1 MYLGIQ
7 NLNLFHQELREALE
21 RTVSAEIK
29 VDELASQVGTL
40 QEELMSTSAH
50 SNNDFFELSDVDSF
64 DEEFIPDQLKRILTR
79 KSSKFEQEIDDIS
92 NELRRVKQGQ
102 TD

>member
-1 MYLGIQ
+1 
-7 NLNLFHQELREALE
+7 
-21 RTVSAEIK
+21 
-29 VDELASQVGTL
+29 
-40 QEELMSTSAH
+40 MSTSVH
-50 SNNDFFELSDVDSF
+50 SNADLFELSDVDSF

-102 TD
+102 GGINLGDYPKLNLNQ

>member
-1 MYLGIQ
+1 M
-7 NLNLFHQELREALE
+7 
-21 RTVSAEIK
+21 
-29 VDELASQVGTL
+29 
-40 QEELMSTSAH
+40 
-50 SNNDFFELSDVDSF
+50 FELSDVDSF

-102 TD
+102 RGINLGDYAKLNLNQ